1 MDNLLFV
8 PDIMARY
15 KCTAQTARKRIRQMR
30 HLEKPLCAPEWA
42 VAEWENGKLVN
53 PMGQKRTAVKPLK
66 TQKNEHIPYRR

>member
-8 PDIMARY
+8 PDFMARY
-15 KCTAQTARKRIRQMR
+15 KCSAQTARKKIRQMI

-42 VAEWENGKLVN
+42 VRAWEDGKLVE
-53 PMGQKRTAVKPLK
+53 PQGTKRTAVRPLK